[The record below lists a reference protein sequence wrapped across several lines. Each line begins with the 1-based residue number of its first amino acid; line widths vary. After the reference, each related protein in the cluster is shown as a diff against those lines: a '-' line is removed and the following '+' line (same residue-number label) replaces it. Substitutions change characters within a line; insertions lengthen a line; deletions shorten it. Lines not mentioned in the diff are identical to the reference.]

1 MFADV
6 KPLPPDP
13 ILGLSKL
20 FVDDP
25 RERKIDLGVG
35 VFRAADN
42 TTPVLKAVKIAE
54 QRLLERQATKAY
66 APPAGVPGFVEGAAR
81 LVFGEDSP
89 VLRDGRSA
97 GVQTPGGCG
106 ALRVGAEIL
115 RRLEAGT
122 VYVGAPTWPNHAPL
136 LTEAGLKLEM
146 IPYYDAQARAI
157 EFDGFIA
164 AVEKLGPGDV
174 LLVHGACHNPTGADL
189 DRAQIDAIIE
199 TADRRG
205 FLPFVDLAYHGFA
218 AGLDDDAYIVREMA
232 RRLPELLVSYS
243 CSKNFGLYRERTGA
257 LLIVGETGERAGAIQ
272 SHALNVAR
280 GMYSMPPAHG
290 GSIVAEILQSPELE
304 AKWRDELAHMR
315 DTVKAN
321 RRLLARTA
329 AEMQL
334 GDALAYIEGQNGMFS
349 LLPLSEK
356 QVLAMREKH
365 GVYMTGNARINLC
378 GVNAGNVAHL
388 CEAYRDVTQG

>member
-20 FVDDP
+20 FADDL
-25 RERKIDLGVG
+25 REQKIDLGVG

-54 QRLLERQATKAY
+54 QRLLERQTTKVY
-66 APPAGVPGFVEGAAR
+66 APPAGTPGFVEGVSR
-81 LVFGEDSP
+81 LVFGEASP
-89 VLRDGRSA
+89 VLRDGRFT

-106 ALRVGAEIL
+106 ALRVGAEVL
-115 RRLEAGT
+115 RRLEAGA
-122 VYVGAPTWPNHAPL
+122 VYIGAPTWPNHAPL
-136 LTEAGLKLEM
+136 LTEAGLKLRM
-146 IPYYDAQARAI
+146 IPYYDAQARTI
-157 EFDGFIA
+157 DFNGFMA
-164 AVEKLGPGDV
+164 SVEQLGPKDV
-174 LLVHGACHNPTGADL
+174 LLLHGACHNPTGADL
-189 DRAQIDAIIE
+189 NSAQIDAIIE
-199 TADRRG
+199 AAARQG
-205 FLPFVDLAYHGFA
+205 FLPFIDIAYHGFA
-218 AGLDDDAYIVREMA
+218 EGLEEDAFIARAMA
-232 RRLPELLVSYS
+232 ERLPELFVSYS

-257 LLIVGETGERAGAIQ
+257 LLIIGEIGEHAGAVL

-280 GMYSMPPAHG
+280 GIYSMPPAHG

-304 AKWRDELAHMR
+304 AKWREELAHMR

-334 GDALAYIEGQNGMFS
+334 GDSLAYIERQNGMFS
-349 LLPLSEK
+349 LLPLSEN
-356 QVLAMREKH
+356 QALAMREKH
-365 GVYMTGNARINLC
+365 GVYMTSNGRINLC
-378 GVNAGNVAHL
+378 GVNAGNVAHF
-388 CEAYRDVTQG
+388 CEAYRDVVQG